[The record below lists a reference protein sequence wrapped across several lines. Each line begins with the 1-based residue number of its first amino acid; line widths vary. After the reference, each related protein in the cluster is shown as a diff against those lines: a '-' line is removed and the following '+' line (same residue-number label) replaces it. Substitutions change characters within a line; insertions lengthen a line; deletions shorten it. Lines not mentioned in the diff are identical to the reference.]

1 MKSRFNSA
9 IGWSIII
16 ILAIII
22 SACVSRNDDS
32 TDQQSTDAVQQET
45 VTDNQVSSAQNEEF
59 EEDLGDDP
67 CNAKIGNL
75 WILSEE
81 DGCIEP
87 WPLTSI
93 SGILYCD
100 PFNEGVK
107 AIVYQ
112 PDEDLSSLGVN
123 PIPGS
128 RQTYFAVNG
137 MATTM
142 GYQEIDPIWKDNTES
157 TGGPKVNLGKL
168 IDLSLCD

>member
-1 MKSRFNSA
+1 MINMRQKTLPFIASLMA
-9 IGWSIII
+9 IFL
-16 ILAIII
+16 LAGC
-22 SACVSRNDDS
+22 SGETNKGESHSTTSVGQEQPEDS
-32 TDQQSTDAVQQET
+32 
-45 VTDNQVSSAQNEEF
+45 
-59 EEDLGDDP
+59 LIYDP
-67 CNAKIGNL
+67 CAKISNAKIGNL

-100 PFNEGVK
+100 PFNEGVE

-157 TGGPKVNLGKL
+157 TGGPKVNIGGL
-168 IDLSLCD
+168 INAGLSLCD